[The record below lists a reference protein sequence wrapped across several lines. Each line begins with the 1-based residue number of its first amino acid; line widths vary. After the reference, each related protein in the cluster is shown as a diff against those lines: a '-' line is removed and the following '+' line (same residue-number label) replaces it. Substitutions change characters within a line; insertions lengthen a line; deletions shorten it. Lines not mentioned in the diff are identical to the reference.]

1 MAYAVPS
8 GVQPLS
14 SPVWF
19 WQFLKEELSPYP
31 GRGALVTRMVGTATI
46 VMIICMV
53 FRIPYAAYAALY
65 AVTLS
70 RENSSETLKAAATV
84 IVSDALAAAYVLAGA
99 IFFVGDPTLRLF
111 WVIATLF
118 LTFYGLS
125 ALTNHAA
132 ISRFGYLLIV
142 TIPLWDR
149 HVPASER
156 VEGTLWAFAA
166 LSLASIITALGEL
179 VYAEIA
185 PRDDVLQSVNQ
196 RFSAVRELLECYSVG
211 RTVDSKTQTQIT
223 RLALAG
229 GSALRSNLQRSG
241 YSPHHVEQ
249 MGAVVALAVRLL
261 DIAANLMNLSFE
273 PSDQDRA
280 RMHRA
285 ERNIAQ
291 IQSALLEDRIPSP
304 IETLDA
310 QSSVPL
316 LREMEV
322 TVSLIPDVFSGS
334 QSTRAFA
341 PEPAL
346 ADPPSSFLVTD
357 ALTNPKHIL
366 FGLRGCLAASLC
378 YVIYN
383 AKDWPG
389 ISTAITTCFFTA
401 LTTIG
406 ASHQKQILRITG
418 AIIGSFVLGMGA
430 QILILP
436 YLDSI
441 AGFTVLFLA
450 VTILAAWI
458 ATSGP
463 RLSYCG
469 VQVLIAFYLI
479 HLTEFRM
486 QTSLEPARDRVVG
499 IFLGLFMMWLAFD
512 QLWARPAVVE
522 MKQTFI
528 ATLRCLAQFAREPV
542 SNDLRAAAVRSYS
555 LRETIGKNFDSVRGL
570 ADAVALEFGP
580 SRNQDLAFR
589 RRIREWQPELRTLFL
604 MRIALWKYRVQLPG
618 FELPEPVRM
627 AQQEFDYQLG
637 EMLDNMADRLEEKAT
652 LGKNGFEHS
661 FEHLQ
666 ETVWICCAEGMQ
678 NLLPARLH
686 TFLALSGN
694 VASLTMSLSK
704 SATVPGG

>member
-1 MAYAVPS
+1 
-8 GVQPLS
+8 
-14 SPVWF
+14 
-19 WQFLKEELSPYP
+19 
-31 GRGALVTRMVGTATI
+31 VTRMVGTATI

-70 RENSSETLKAAATV
+70 RENSRETLKAAATV
-84 IVSDALAAAYVLAGA
+84 IVSDALAAAYVLVGA
-99 IFFVGDPTLRLF
+99 IFFVTDPTLRLI
-111 WVIATLF
+111 WVIGTLF
-118 LTFYGLS
+118 LTFYALS
-125 ALTNHAA
+125 ALANHAA
-132 ISRFGYLLIV
+132 ISRFGYLLIL

-179 VYAEIA
+179 VYAEIV
-185 PRDDVLQSVNQ
+185 PRDDVLQSVSQ
-196 RFSAVRELLECYSVG
+196 RFGTVRELLESYSVG
-211 RTVDSKTQTQIT
+211 RAVDSKTETQIT
-223 RLALAG
+223 RFALAG
-229 GSALRSNLQRSG
+229 GSALRSNLHRSG
-241 YSPHHVEQ
+241 YSPHYVEQ

-273 PSDQDRA
+273 PSDQDRE
-280 RMHRA
+280 RIHRA

-291 IQSALLEDRIPSP
+291 IQAALLQGRIPSP

-316 LREMEV
+316 LHEMEV
-322 TVSLIPDVFSGS
+322 TVALIPEVFSGS
-334 QSTRAFA
+334 QSARAFA
-341 PEPAL
+341 PEPVL

-366 FGLRGCLAASLC
+366 FGLRGCLAASLS
-378 YVIYN
+378 YVIYK

-389 ISTAITTCFFTA
+389 ISTAVTTCFLTA

-406 ASHQKQILRITG
+406 ASHQKQILRIIG
-418 AIIGSFVLGMGA
+418 AIIGSFVLGIGA
-430 QILILP
+430 QMFVLP

-469 VQVLIAFYLI
+469 VQILIAFYLI

-542 SNDLRAAAVRSYS
+542 SNDLRVAAARSYS
-555 LRETIGKNFDSVRGL
+555 LRETIGNNFDSVRAL

-589 RRIREWQPELRTLFL
+589 RKIREWQPELRTLFL
-604 MRIALWKYRVQLPG
+604 MRTALWKYRVQLPG
-618 FELPEPVRM
+618 FELPGPVGM
-627 AQQEFDYQLG
+627 AQQEFDYQSAEL
-637 EMLDNMADRLEEKAT
+637 LDSLADRLEEKDPR
-652 LGKNGFEHS
+652 GKNTFKDS

-666 ETVWICCAEGMQ
+666 ERVRTCCSEGPQ
-678 NLLPARLH
+678 NSLPPKLQ
-686 TFLALSGN
+686 TFLALSRN

-704 SATVPGG
+704 AMSAGLDG

>member
-14 SPVWF
+14 WPVWF
-19 WQFLKEELSPYP
+19 WQFLKEELRPYP

-65 AVTLS
+65 AITLS
-70 RENSSETLKAAATV
+70 RESSSETLKAAAIV

-99 IFFVGDPTLRLF
+99 ILFVGDPTLRLF

-118 LTFYGLS
+118 LTFFGLS

-179 VYAEIA
+179 VYAEIV
-185 PRDDVLQSVNQ
+185 PGDDVLQPVNQ
-196 RFSAVRELLECYSVG
+196 RFGAVRELLECYSAG
-211 RTVDSKTQTQIT
+211 RTLDSKTETQIT

-241 YSPHHVEQ
+241 YSPHYVEQ

-273 PSDQDRA
+273 LSDQDRA

-291 IQSALLEDRIPSP
+291 IQTALLEDRIPSP
-304 IETLDA
+304 VETLDA
-310 QSSVPL
+310 ESSVPL
-316 LREMEV
+316 LHEMEV
-322 TVSLIPDVFSGS
+322 TVGLIPEVFSGS
-334 QSTRAFA
+334 QSARAFA
-341 PEPAL
+341 AEPAL
-346 ADPPSSFLVTD
+346 SDPPSGFLVTD

-389 ISTAITTCFFTA
+389 ISTAVTTCFLTA

-406 ASHQKQILRITG
+406 ASHQKQILRLTG
-418 AIIGSFVLGMGA
+418 AIIGSFVLGLGA
-430 QILILP
+430 QVFILP

-450 VTILAAWI
+450 VTIPAAWI
-458 ATSGP
+458 ASSGP

-469 VQVLIAFYLI
+469 VQILIAFYLI
-479 HLTEFRM
+479 HLSEFRVL
-486 QTSLEPARDRVVG
+486 TSLEPARDRVAGV
-499 IFLGLFMMWLAFD
+499 FLGLLMMWLAFD
-512 QLWARPAVVE
+512 QLWAEPAVLQ
-522 MKQTFI
+522 MKHKFT
-528 ATLRCLAQFAREPV
+528 ATLRSLAQFAREPV
-542 SNDLRAAAVRSYS
+542 SIDLRVAAARSYS
-555 LRETIGKNFDSVRGL
+555 LRETISDNFNSVRAF
-570 ADAVALEFGP
+570 ADAVALEFGS
-580 SRNQDLAFR
+580 SRDQDLAVR
-589 RRIREWQPELRTLFL
+589 SRIRDWQPQLRALFL

-618 FELPEPVRM
+618 FELPEPVRV
-627 AQQEFDYQLG
+627 AQQEFDNQSA
-637 EMLDNMADRLEEKAT
+637 EMLGDMADRLDGKVSHENGNFEK
-652 LGKNGFEHS
+652 S
-661 FEHLQ
+661 FEQLQ
-666 ETVWICCAEGMQ
+666 ETIRICCLQAPQ
-678 NLLPARLH
+678 KSLTVHLQ
-686 TFLALSGN
+686 TFLALSRD
-694 VASLTMSLSK
+694 VASLTMSLRK
-704 SATVPGG
+704 QI

>member
-1 MAYAVPS
+1 M
-8 GVQPLS
+8 
-14 SPVWF
+14 
-19 WQFLKEELSPYP
+19 
-31 GRGALVTRMVGTATI
+31 
-46 VMIICMV
+46 
-53 FRIPYAAYAALY
+53 
-65 AVTLS
+65 
-70 RENSSETLKAAATV
+70 
-84 IVSDALAAAYVLAGA
+84 
-99 IFFVGDPTLRLF
+99 
-111 WVIATLF
+111 
-118 LTFYGLS
+118 
-125 ALTNHAA
+125 
-132 ISRFGYLLIV
+132 
-142 TIPLWDR
+142 
-149 HVPASER
+149 
-156 VEGTLWAFAA
+156 
-166 LSLASIITALGEL
+166 
-179 VYAEIA
+179 
-185 PRDDVLQSVNQ
+185 
-196 RFSAVRELLECYSVG
+196 
-211 RTVDSKTQTQIT
+211 
-223 RLALAG
+223 
-229 GSALRSNLQRSG
+229 LRSNLQRSG
-241 YSPHHVEQ
+241 YSPHYVEQ
-249 MGAVVALAVRLL
+249 MGTLVALAVRLL

-273 PSDQDRA
+273 LSDQDRA

-291 IQSALLEDRIPSP
+291 IQTSLLEDRIPSP

-322 TVSLIPDVFSGS
+322 TVALIPDVFYGS
-334 QSTRAFA
+334 QSARAFA
-341 PEPAL
+341 PEPVL

-389 ISTAITTCFFTA
+389 ISTAITTCFLTA

-430 QILILP
+430 QIFILP

-528 ATLRCLAQFAREPV
+528 ATLRSLAQFAREPV
-542 SNDLRAAAVRSYS
+542 SNDLPVAAARSYS

-604 MRIALWKYRVQLPG
+604 MRIALWKYRAQLPG

-627 AQQEFDYQLG
+627 AQQEFDYQSG
-637 EMLDNMADRLEEKAT
+637 QMLDDMADRLEEKAT
-652 LGKNGFEHS
+652 LGKNGFAHS

-666 ETVWICCAEGMQ
+666 ETVRICCAEGPQ
-678 NLLPARLH
+678 NLLPPRLQ

-704 SATVPGG
+704 SATPGG